1 MFLRPAPGLPK
12 VGLAADREA
21 QPNCSSFTLLRTDAF
36 STPPATL
43 VRKGSAHKEERG
55 QLQTPSPQVLL
66 LSRHRASGSANA
78 PAHFSHTEFLAE
90 AAARAGRKRRS
101 PRLPE
106 PLGVFQ
112 VTLLTQFQMR
122 AVFIC
127 RAQGA
132 APRPRLRRRPRTCH
146 PSPFQQP
153 DPGPPRHKRAHILSQ
168 PRGHRGTQGR
178 NAEPHQGSLLT
189 LGCGENKPQSLS
201 NTGTK
206 DNKHPSHLMFP
217 PSW

>member
-21 QPNCSSFTLLRTDAF
+21 QPKCNSFALLRTDAF

-55 QLQTPSPQVLL
+55 QLQSPSLQVLL
-66 LSRHRASGSANA
+66 LSRHRASGSANP
-78 PAHFSHTEFLAE
+78 PARFSHTEFLAE
-90 AAARAGRKRRS
+90 AAARAGRKQRS

-106 PLGVFQ
+106 PLSVFQ

-132 APRPRLRRRPRTCH
+132 APRPRLRRRHAPVTPLPFSNLTQGHHATNALTSC
-146 PSPFQQP
+146 PSPG
-153 DPGPPRHKRAHILSQ
+153 DTEARRAGTLS
-168 PRGHRGTQGR
+168 R
-178 NAEPHQGSLLT
+178 
-189 LGCGENKPQSLS
+189 
-201 NTGTK
+201 TK
-206 DNKHPSHLMFP
+206 AHC
-217 PSW
+217 